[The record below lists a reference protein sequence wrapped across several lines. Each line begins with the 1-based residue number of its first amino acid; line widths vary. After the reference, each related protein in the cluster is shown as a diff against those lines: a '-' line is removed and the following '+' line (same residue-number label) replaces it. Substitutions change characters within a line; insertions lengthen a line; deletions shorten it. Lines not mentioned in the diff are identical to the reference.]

1 MKTRIMGPVGAVT
14 CINGRPVDVFA
25 GTGYLG
31 LQNRPEVVQAA
42 ADCLERYGVS
52 STIPRGG
59 LGEHPVY
66 DEFEMQA
73 AAFFDSEKVSTFA
86 SGYLG
91 AAFLTQSTATLY
103 DVIFIDSDAH
113 FSLWDAAQAT
123 NKPIFAFHHLD
134 EVDLESQL
142 KRQLSAHERP
152 LVLTD
157 GLFPISGEI
166 APLNAFLPLVKER
179 GGRIYVDDA
188 HAGGVL
194 GPHGRGTVELL
205 GIEEDAVRSCYTLSK
220 AFGTGG
226 GLIHGSK
233 GWVEALEKGSR
244 ISAGSTAIPL
254 VVAAAAAR
262 ALQIAREEPELRQ
275 KLAMNAA
282 EVRSGLSQ
290 MGLAIVDSLTPIICI
305 PSQPGLTMPVV
316 RDRLF
321 EAGIAVEYVQQY
333 TSTPA
338 GGALRI
344 AVFATHTQ
352 DQISRLIAEIRRLV

>member
-1 MKTRIMGPVGAVT
+1 MKTRIMGPVGART
-14 CINGRPVDVFA
+14 LINGRPVDVFA

-31 LQNRPEVVQAA
+31 LQSRPEVVQAA
-42 ADCLERYGVS
+42 SDCLARYGVS

-66 DEFEMQA
+66 DELESQA
-73 AAFFDSEKVSTFA
+73 AAFFGSEKVSTFA

-103 DVIFIDSDAH
+103 DVIFIDNDAH

-123 NKPIFAFHHLD
+123 NKPIFGFHHLD
-134 EVDLESQL
+134 PADLEAQL
-142 KRQLSAHERP
+142 KRQLNPGERP
-152 LVLTD
+152 LILTD

-166 APLNAFLPLVKER
+166 APLDAYLPQVKER
-179 GGRIYVDDA
+179 KGLIFVDDA

-194 GPHGRGTVELL
+194 GPYGRGTAEFL
-205 GIEEDAVRSCYTLSK
+205 GIVDDAVRSCFTLSK
-220 AFGTGG
+220 AFGAGG
-226 GLIHGSK
+226 GLIHGSR
-233 GWVEALEKGSR
+233 GWVEALEKDSR
-244 ISAGSTAIPL
+244 IIAGSTAIPL
-254 VVAAAAAR
+254 VVAAAAAK
-262 ALQIAREEPELRQ
+262 ALQIACEEPELRQ
-275 KLAMNAA
+275 RLASNSRA
-282 EVRSGLSQ
+282 VRSGLSE
-290 MGLAIVDSLTPIICI
+290 MGLAVVESPAPVICV
-305 PSQPGLTMPVV
+305 PSQPGLTLPAV
-316 RDRLF
+316 RDGLF

-352 DQISRLIAEIRRLV
+352 DQIVRLISEIRRLV